1 MIENDSESEVIMANI
16 VSEFCPHC
24 ETEVAMEWDVKT
36 SVYKAYCPYCGNR
49 LMLCDACLHPDGKYN
64 CGNCDYNSKTDTCK
78 HNSV

>member
-1 MIENDSESEVIMANI
+1 MVNI

-36 SVYKAYCPYCGNR
+36 SGYKAYCPYCGNR